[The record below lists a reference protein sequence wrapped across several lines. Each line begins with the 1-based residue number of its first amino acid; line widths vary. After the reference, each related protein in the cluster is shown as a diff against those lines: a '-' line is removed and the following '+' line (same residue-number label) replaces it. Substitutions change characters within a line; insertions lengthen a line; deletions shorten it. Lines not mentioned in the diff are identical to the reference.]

1 MKIDF
6 KIILFL
12 LFFGTFAKAQ
22 TYRFEVSAVSMSVKD
37 KGKWSSFTPFKEAK
51 IIANLNT
58 QKNYIAVYSEIEQYF
73 KIVKYYDKKEEDG
86 KEIVG
91 FDCVDQNAEPCF
103 LEIQTRK
110 KENMS
115 QLYINYPDR
124 IFVYNMRYV
133 KK

>member
-6 KIILFL
+6 KILLFA
-12 LFFGTFAKAQ
+12 LFFGTIVNAQ
-22 TYRFEVSAVSMSVKD
+22 TYRFEVSAVSMSVKE

-51 IIANLNT
+51 IVASLNT
-58 QKNYIAVYSEIEQYF
+58 KKNFIAVYSEIEQYF
-73 KIVKYYDKKEEDG
+73 KIVKYYDKKEENG

-91 FDCVDQNAEPCF
+91 FDCVDQNAESCF

-115 QLYINYPDR
+115 QLYINYNDR
-124 IFVYNMRYV
+124 ILVYNMKYV